1 MKWKAYLLPSA
12 NCRKVMFLHLSVSHS
27 VHSPLPPGRHH
38 HPRQTPPPET
48 ATAADGTHPSGMH
61 SCFESTLGP
70 AYKYHTCYDLVPQS
84 PPCPEN
90 ISELINSLQSCDLPS
105 RCSPLLLMLA
115 SLLTY
120 AVYSLYVHCKCP
132 LMQKGWW
139 FFNYL
144 YFRGRLLVEQ
154 GGHGTGKTGNLV
166 LTFSRQWKHRE
177 FCSDTGKK
185 FLTQGK
191 Y

>member
-27 VHSPLPPGRHH
+27 VHSPLLPGRHH
-38 HPRQTPPPET
+38 HPRQTPSPRRPLQRTVRILVECILVSRVHWAPLT
-48 ATAADGTHPSGMH
+48 NT
-61 SCFESTLGP
+61 TL
-70 AYKYHTCYDLVPQS
+70 TMILFVPQS

-105 RCSPLLLMLA
+105 RCNPLLLMLA

-154 GGHGTGKTGNLV
+154 GGQGTGKTGNLV
-166 LTFSRQWKHRE
+166 LTFSRQGKHRN
-177 FCSDTGKK
+177 FV
-185 FLTQGK
+185 LTQGK
-191 Y
+191 IC